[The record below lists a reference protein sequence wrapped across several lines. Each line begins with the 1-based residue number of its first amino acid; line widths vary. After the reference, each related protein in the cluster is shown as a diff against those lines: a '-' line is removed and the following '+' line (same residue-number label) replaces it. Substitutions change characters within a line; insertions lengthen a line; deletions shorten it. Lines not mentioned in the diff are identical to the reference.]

1 SGMVLY
7 VSSSVGCLFFSSRR
21 RHTSFSRDW
30 SSDVCSSDLP
40 EPTGAG
46 TLDSTSRVSPTLTL
60 DFTLIS
66 LTTEVVGWDGLPAA
80 APEAGGR
87 SLVSE
92 GCRVT
97 VPAMGTSPAAAA
109 AQPSTAAPVADH
121 LPGVEPGP
129 GRLRLSFSR
138 VDTYRTCPLKF
149 RFAYVD

>member
-80 APEAGGR
+80 APEARSEERRVGKACGGR
-87 SLVSE
+87 WR
-92 GCRVT
+92 GRGYYT
-97 VPAMGTSPAAAA
+97 GR
-109 AQPSTAAPVADH
+109 H
-121 LPGVEPGP
+121 LRPLRQP
-129 GRLRLSFSR
+129 GR
-138 VDTYRTCPLKF
+138 
-149 RFAYVD
+149 A

>member
-1 SGMVLY
+1 APSLAPL
-7 VSSSVGCLFFSSRR
+7 SPPTSTASPPPLQAARAAPSRHSRARSRR
-21 RHTSFSRDW
+21 VGISAP
-30 SSDVCSSDLP
+30 DVGAGRCGRVRRCREGDQPGVCRQGSLARLP

-109 AQPSTAAPVADH
+109 AQPSTAAPVA
-121 LPGVEPGP
+121 
-129 GRLRLSFSR
+129 
-138 VDTYRTCPLKF
+138 
-149 RFAYVD
+149 